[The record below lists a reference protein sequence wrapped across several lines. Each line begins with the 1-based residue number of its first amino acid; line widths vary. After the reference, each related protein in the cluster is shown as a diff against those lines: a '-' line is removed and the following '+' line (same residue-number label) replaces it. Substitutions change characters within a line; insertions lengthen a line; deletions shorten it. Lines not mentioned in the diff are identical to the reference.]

1 MNRIILI
8 GNGFDLAH
16 GLPTRYEDF
25 INLYW
30 KGVVEEL
37 RNKANCMQ
45 TIPYCNTYI
54 DDFVKISISASAAD
68 LLRYV
73 LNDLKEEYNSYLE
86 IRKHIFNRV
95 YEDNRRCI
103 DMRKELQLVFKNT
116 FFQQITNLSCRN
128 WVDIENE
135 YYRMLC
141 ECLEKRN
148 RKEARLNKE
157 LLEVKSHL
165 IQYLQ
170 GCEEKFLKTSMADKE
185 MHNKVVES
193 FKARDIS
200 VAAKTVWR
208 EFRAKRIELFS
219 SGSDDSLCP
228 YFNTVESRSKI
239 NVFLRKNEEQAM
251 YEGWDDFPDDIFPE
265 ELFFPKEIMML
276 NFNYTSIA
284 DTYLPQYSAF
294 MINHIHGK
302 LGENERNII
311 LGYGDEL
318 DGKYKA
324 LEECNDNRYLENIKS
339 VCYLRSPNY
348 RRLLEFAESD
358 YFQVVIM
365 GHSCGNSDRTLLNA
379 LFEHKNC
386 VSIKPFYHQKE
397 DGTDNYDDIVCNIYR
412 NFTNKQLMRDR
423 VVNKTCCEP
432 LPQYVQGKDENIIE

>member
-25 INLYW
+25 INSYW

-45 TIPYCNTYI
+45 TIPYWNTYN
-54 DDFVKISISASAAD
+54 DDFINIRISNRAAD

-73 LNDLKEEYNSYLE
+73 LNDLKEEYDSYRE

-103 DMRKELQLVFKNT
+103 DMKKELQLIFKNT
-116 FFQQITNLSCRN
+116 LFQQITNLSCSN

-141 ECLEKRN
+141 ECLEKRK
-148 RKEARLNKE
+148 RKADRVNKE
-157 LLEVKSHL
+157 LLEVKLHL

-170 GCEEKFLKTSMADKE
+170 ECEKRFLKIFDVNKE
-185 MHNKVVES
+185 MQDKILAFFHIQEISIESKKVWYDFIGRRATLFDEHN
-193 FKARDIS
+193 DY
-200 VAAKTVWR
+200 
-208 EFRAKRIELFS
+208 ELT
-219 SGSDDSLCP
+219 CQ
-228 YFNTVESRSKI
+228 YFNTKESRKKI
-239 NVFLRKNEEQAM
+239 YEVLNEYRDTA
-251 YEGWDDFPDDIFPE
+251 YHIGWENIYRDLFPRELLFPNE
-265 ELFFPKEIMML
+265 TMVV
-276 NFNYTSIA
+276 NFNYTKIA
-284 DTYLPQYSAF
+284 DAYLPEDQGF
-294 MINHIHGK
+294 MVNHIHGK
-302 LGENERNII
+302 MGEKEDNII
-311 LGYGDEL
+311 FGYGDEL
-318 DGKYKA
+318 DSKYKM
-324 LEECNDNRYLENIKS
+324 LEESNDNRYLENIKS
-339 VCYLRSPNY
+339 VDYLKSANY
-348 RRLLEFAESD
+348 RWILEFAESD
-358 YFQVVIM
+358 YFQIVIM
-365 GHSCGNSDRTLLNA
+365 GHSCGNSDRTLLNT

-423 VVNKTCCEP
+423 VVNKTFCEP
-432 LPQYVQGKDENIIE
+432 LPQIKKLS